1 MLAWKTQLRNEVETV
16 RQTRREGGRDNKGK
30 YSPNQMAVLWKL
42 REHVIN
48 TFWLNEPQV
57 SS

>member
-16 RQTRREGGRDNKGK
+16 RQTKRGGGRDNKEKKQPKPDGCIVEI
-30 YSPNQMAVLWKL
+30 SRACN
-42 REHVIN
+42 I
-48 TFWLNEPQV
+48 FWPNEPQV